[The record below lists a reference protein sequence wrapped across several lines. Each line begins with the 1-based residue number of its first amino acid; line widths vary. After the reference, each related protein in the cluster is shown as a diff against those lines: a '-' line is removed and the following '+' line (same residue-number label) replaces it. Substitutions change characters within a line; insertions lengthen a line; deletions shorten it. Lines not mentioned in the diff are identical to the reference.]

1 MPAPGKRPDE
11 RGRRAIR
18 LAPGRPGRPG
28 PAWGVF
34 QARGRRSGDQPEA
47 LRGRDPPG
55 ARRTGEPALEV
66 RGPGAGGA
74 IGRSASACPW
84 RRSVSAR
91 RADPPTASTSARRS
105 SGPVLGLRRPDRV
118 GVQDRPRPLDSRRP
132 VLPALPG
139 CSRKAAPGSRGDP
152 RPRGPSRS
160 TRHWDPRRPGGC
172 RAPGRRAPGGPVRRG
187 WGACGRRSLTGAG
200 PGRTVHT
207 TGPAKG
213 NPVPGDLLHR
223 DFTAARPNRR
233 WVVDFTHVP
242 TRHGVPRCTA
252 FVTGPVR
259 DGRIVGRGHQHAH
272 GAPGRGQRPGTGDPG
287 RASTATAAS
296 PRRPG
301 APQRPRIQVTCP
313 SLTPDDSSTR
323 APVASAEAVGSSL
336 RRHRRP
342 GPGQAP
348 ASAGPVLARRPPRDR
363 DDPPGPQP
371 PAG

>member
-1 MPAPGKRPDE
+1 MSEGDVRSGWRRGALADPD
-11 RGRRAIR
+11 
-18 LAPGRPGRPG
+18 RPGVCFRRVGDDPGINPRPCAAG
-28 PAWGVF
+28 IR
-34 QARGRRSGDQPEA
+34 Q
-47 LRGRDPPG
+47 G

-172 RAPGRRAPGGPVRRG
+172 RAPGRRAPGWPGAPRVGRMRAPESDRR
-187 WGACGRRSLTGAG
+187 RAG
-200 PGRTVHT
+200 PDGAHHRARQGEP
-207 TGPAKG
+207 GPRRPAA
-213 NPVPGDLLHR
+213 PRLPPPPGAD
-223 DFTAARPNRR
+223 RR
-233 WVVDFTHVP
+233 WVVDFTYVP

-252 FVTGPVR
+252 FVTGSVR
-259 DGRIVGRGHQHAH
+259 EGRIVGWATSTRTGRRGAASALEQATRGAQAPRRRPAPGGLVHHSDHGSKSPVHRLHRTTRRRGHRSPRPEPRAPPCAGAAAQ
-272 GAPGRGQRPGTGDPG
+272 APGKP
-287 RASTATAAS
+287 
-296 PRRPG
+296 
-301 APQRPRIQVTCP
+301 
-313 SLTPDDSSTR
+313 
-323 APVASAEAVGSSL
+323 
-336 RRHRRP
+336 
-342 GPGQAP
+342 P